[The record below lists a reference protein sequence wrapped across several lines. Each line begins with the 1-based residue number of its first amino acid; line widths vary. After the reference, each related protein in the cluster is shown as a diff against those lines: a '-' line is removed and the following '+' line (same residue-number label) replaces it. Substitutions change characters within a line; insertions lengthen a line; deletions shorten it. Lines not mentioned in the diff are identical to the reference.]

1 MKLSCLPVSLY
12 PELTAKQRSLAD
24 WFNLAGEL
32 GLDGAD
38 VSVVH
43 LESHQPDYLR
53 MLRQQAADAG
63 VQIAMLV
70 TYADFTHPDA
80 NERKRQ
86 VQEIQAFCDVAAQ
99 LGASFMRVTAGQA
112 HPGIERA
119 DGVRWAVEGLTACL
133 ERAAA
138 AGVTLCYENHTKGY
152 AWTYNDFSQPA
163 DRFLEI
169 VARTEGASLKLLYDT
184 ANTLAAGDDPLAV
197 LERVKHRVA
206 MVHVND
212 IRQAGRFEPVLLG
225 TGVAPLLEIFSTL
238 IQHGFNNWV
247 SVEEASKTGEEGFH
261 RAIPYAEQLWVKAG
275 GKPRALSKK

>member
-12 PELTAKQRSLAD
+12 ADLTAGTRTLVD
-24 WFNLAGEL
+24 WFNFAGEL

-43 LESHQPDYLR
+43 LQSQQPAYLHT
-53 MLRQQAADAG
+53 LRRQATDAG

-80 NERKRQ
+80 AERARQ
-86 VQEIQAFCDVAAQ
+86 VEEIRAYCDVAAE

-112 HPGIERA
+112 HPGVEREA
-119 DGVRWAVEGLTACL
+119 GISWAVAGLTACL
-133 ERAAA
+133 DKAAA
-138 AGVTLCYENHTKGY
+138 TRVTLCYENHTKGY

-169 VARTEGASLKLLYDT
+169 VARTAGTSLKLLYDT

-197 LERVKHRVA
+197 LDRVKDRVTV
-206 MVHVND
+206 VHVND

-225 TGVAPLLEIFSTL
+225 TGVALVQEIFARL
-238 IQHGFNNWV
+238 IQNGFDGWV
-247 SVEEASKTGEEGFH
+247 SVEEASKTGEEGFR
-261 RAIPYAEQLWVKAG
+261 RAIPLAEQLWVQAG
-275 GKPRALSKK
+275 GAPRSK